1 MSALPHHSENEK
13 VKFEEDEKAHHD
25 HVMVA
30 TKEVDSGAALS
41 YQFQGEIDPAEAI
54 RIRYVIPVHAVT
66 NTY

>member
-1 MSALPHHSENEK
+1 MSASSHSEK
-13 VKFEEDEKAHHD
+13 DKLEDEKVHHAT
-25 HVMVA
+25 VA

-54 RIRYVIPVHAVT
+54 RIRYVIPAHVVT